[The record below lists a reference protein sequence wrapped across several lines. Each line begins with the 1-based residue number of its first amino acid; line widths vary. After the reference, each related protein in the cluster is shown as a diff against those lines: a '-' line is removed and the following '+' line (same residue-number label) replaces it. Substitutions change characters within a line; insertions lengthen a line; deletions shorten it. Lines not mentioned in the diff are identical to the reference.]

1 MQPPIHISSET
12 PPVDRG
18 YAISMVIAT
27 FRGHANVEVHLFRPY
42 WDEEEYHS
50 YAWEELIGGAVTDD
64 HPSRAEDAKKV
75 ILETFSADESQRLMD
90 YLVERYGDRLSE
102 IRCNVLEFPVP
113 LDLVPLS
120 SAQKTES
127 VGKLDLNRI
136 PNYPLDFPVRG
147 IYDLSRHP
155 EQQNY

>member
-1 MQPPIHISSET
+1 MKPQIHISSET

-27 FRGHANVEVHLFRPY
+27 FRGHANVEVHLFRPT
-42 WDEEEYHS
+42 WDEGDYHS
-50 YAWEELIGGAVTDD
+50 YPWEELIGGAVTDNLS
-64 HPSRAEDAKKV
+64 SRAEDAKRV
-75 ILETFSADESQRLMD
+75 MLETFTADESQRLMD
-90 YLVERYGDRLSE
+90 YLAERYRDRLTE

-120 SAQKTES
+120 SAQVTES
-127 VGKLDLNRI
+127 VGMLELDRI

-147 IYDLSRHP
+147 IYDLSRHS